1 MRGFHKFVFH
11 FHELSGVSFSLTSE
25 GCFAC
30 GMVYEPRGRVSE
42 FRSYLVLQ
50 VTLALNFRV
59 GASVKVF
66 KFAEGV
72 ACFHSLRR
80 VGRVGAGVGATKPSQ
95 ATFPTLRK
103 AKLKFRSWKSMVLL
117 SKTCTDPGDH
127 DEGHDR
133 RSCWK

>member
-42 FRSYLVLQ
+42 LRSYLVLQ

-66 KFAEGV
+66 KFAEG
-72 ACFHSLRR
+72 
-80 VGRVGAGVGATKPSQ
+80 
-95 ATFPTLRK
+95 
-103 AKLKFRSWKSMVLL
+103 LL
-117 SKTCTDPGDH
+117 AFIA
-127 DEGHDR
+127 
-133 RSCWK
+133 